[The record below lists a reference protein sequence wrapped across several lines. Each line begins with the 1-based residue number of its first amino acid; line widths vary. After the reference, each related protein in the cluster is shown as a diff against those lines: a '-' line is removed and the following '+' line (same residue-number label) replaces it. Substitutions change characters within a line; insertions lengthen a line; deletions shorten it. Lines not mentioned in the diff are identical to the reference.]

1 VEVACNKASR
11 HKVGNVKRLRKPE
24 DGKSLEHGKAKDVKR
39 EALCGETLRGKK
51 P

>member
-1 VEVACNKASR
+1 VACNKASR

-24 DGKSLEHGKAKDVKR
+24 DGKSLEQGKAKGAKR